1 MDTVVIATVNL
12 GHVKNDDDDDDD
24 DNDDDDTECGPTG

>member
-1 MDTVVIATVNL
+1 VDTVVIATVNL